1 MPNYR
6 KTLMTC
12 LLIIALMLSPLSALA
27 ETVEKKPKQQQ
38 GQISPEAMSIDLI
51 AARPV
56 GLAATLLGTVVFVV
70 SWPFSALGGNSE
82 EAWDTL
88 VVSPAQYTFQR
99 PLGDFNEEHSK

>member
-1 MPNYR
+1 MLKYR

-27 ETVEKKPKQQQ
+27 ETVEKKAEQEK

-56 GLAATLLGTVVFVV
+56 GFAATLLGTVVFVV

-88 VVSPAQYTFQR
+88 VVSPAEYTFQR
-99 PLGDFNEEHSK
+99 PLGDFNQDN